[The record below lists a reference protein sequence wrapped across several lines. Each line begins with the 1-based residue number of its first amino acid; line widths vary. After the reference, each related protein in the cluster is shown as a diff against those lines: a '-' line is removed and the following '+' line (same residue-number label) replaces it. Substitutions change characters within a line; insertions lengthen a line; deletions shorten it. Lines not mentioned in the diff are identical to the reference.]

1 MRILISND
9 DGIFSEGIYVLA
21 KSLISLGEVIVIA
34 PDSEK
39 SATGHAIT
47 MHHPLRVSKT
57 KFFDLDIEAYA
68 VSGTPA
74 DCVKLAVEAILKD
87 RRPDIVVS
95 GINNGPNLGTD
106 VIYSGTVSAAV
117 EAAILEI
124 PSIAISMA
132 RSKFETFEHAGN
144 FVTKLVEDIFEK
156 GLFNNKELN
165 ETIINVNYPTVSEE
179 EIRGVKITTLGIRK
193 YQNAFVER
201 KDPRGNSYYW
211 MSGEVM
217 DLEQN
222 ESSDVVAL
230 RNNYISV
237 TPIHFDLTNF
247 KTYEYLKKLDLEKT
261 R

>member
-21 KSLISLGEVIVIA
+21 KSLMNVGEVIVIA

-47 MHHPLRVSKT
+47 MHHPLRVTKA
-57 KFFDLDIEAYA
+57 KFFDLNIEAYS
-68 VSGTPA
+68 VNGTPA
-74 DCVKLAVEAILKD
+74 DCVKLGVQAILKD
-87 RRPDIVVS
+87 RLPDVVVS

-124 PSIAISMA
+124 PSIAVSMA
-132 RSKFETFEHAGN
+132 SSKFDTFEHAGS
-144 FVTKLVEDIFEK
+144 FAALTLKDIFDK
-156 GLFNNKELN
+156 GIHNNVDLS
-165 ETIINVNYPTVSEE
+165 ETIININYPTVPEE
-179 EIRGVKITTLGIRK
+179 DILGVRITTLGIRK
-193 YQNAFVER
+193 YENAFIER

-211 MSGEVM
+211 MSGKVVDM
-217 DLEQN
+217 QQN
-222 ESSDVVAL
+222 ETSDIVAL
-230 RNNYISV
+230 ENNYISV

-247 KTYEYLKKLDLEKT
+247 KTYDYLKKLDLEKS